1 MIKVGDFFE
10 TSFQYSQEDVQAFAN
25 VSKDTNPIHLD
36 EKYAANTIFK
46 KPIIHGFLGGSIFSK
61 IIETDFPGEGTIYM
75 KQNMTFRQPMYVDQ
89 SYKARV
95 EVKEL
100 YAEKHRALLNTSILD
115 ENGKKVIVGEALVLN
130 TEKL

>member
-61 IIETDFPGEGTIYM
+61 IIGTDFPGEGNIYM